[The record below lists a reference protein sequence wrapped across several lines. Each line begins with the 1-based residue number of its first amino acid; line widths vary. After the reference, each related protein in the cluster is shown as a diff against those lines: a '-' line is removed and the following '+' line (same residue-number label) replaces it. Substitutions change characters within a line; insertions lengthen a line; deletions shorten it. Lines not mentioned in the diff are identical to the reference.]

1 MKAKAASAVPCVCC
15 SVRPI
20 QSCCGP
26 ILAGERAALTAEAL
40 MRSRYAAFVVRDD
53 AYLLRTWHPDTRP
66 AHLDFQPRQRWL
78 GLKIIATTAGTADDE
93 AGTVEFVARHKIDGT
108 GHRLHEVSRFVL
120 VNGGWFYLDG
130 VRGATDSSRGSSR
143 D

>member
-1 MKAKAASAVPCVCC
+1 MKTKGASVELCVCG
-15 SVRPI
+15 SVRPM

-26 ILAGERAALTAEAL
+26 ILAGDRAAVTAEAL

-66 AHLDFQPRQRWL
+66 AHLEFDPRQRWL
-78 GLKIIATTAGTADDE
+78 GLKIIATTAGTTDDD
-93 AGTVEFVARHKIDGT
+93 AGTVEFVARYKIDGT